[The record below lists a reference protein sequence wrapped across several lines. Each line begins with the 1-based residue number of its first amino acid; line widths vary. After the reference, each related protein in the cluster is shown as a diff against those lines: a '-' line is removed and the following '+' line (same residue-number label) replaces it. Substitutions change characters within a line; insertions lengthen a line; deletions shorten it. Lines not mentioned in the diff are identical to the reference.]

1 MFLSGL
7 FSKYSDTKHSPKKRN
22 SSLSKRKSAFH
33 ETSMEQLEQ
42 KKLLTVEYYGITHSN
57 IANSTAEN
65 YYYQVGVTNEG
76 TGELYIRYN
85 AMNDRLDFDDNQAFT
100 NISTIFQGSSGTA
113 SGYHENPL
121 WSTANGNGGFSLNAL
136 HDFKSKTL
144 NLDITQEETFTS
156 RSVEITAEDGTS
168 VFLVNGD
175 EFPLGL
181 FIGRTGVLD
190 NRSSSVGAEFA
201 NNLVGTASR
210 NTIAGVPSLVEI
222 NGPIS
227 NTGRANFVGHDT
239 SFDGESI
246 ILDAAVSTNGLGLQ
260 AGAPQGGLNP
270 NNSQL
275 IELRNTVN
283 SYTDVLV
290 ETGTFQVNAGATING
305 PLDVAVGTDGG
316 GVGRGGFGGNIEING
331 TVNGS
336 SVTLQTNASDRNTH
350 IRTGPSG
357 VLSGGGSLT
366 LFNAGL
372 DGGTIDVETRNYNV
386 TNVNVGSPTA
396 LLPDIGISINQTAGD
411 LTIAAMPSS
420 RGQISLTASGGATSS
435 INVDAGISTAGG
447 LRLDA
452 GTLNINSPLDTEAGN
467 IQLLGNSVTVGSNIH
482 AGSTGVGN
490 IFIESRTAGVTLQ
503 SASTIQADTGTISI
517 DAATSISSEAT
528 LEAAL
533 LTLEAG
539 GLITAGSNSEKL
551 RATAAAGINI
561 TADDDM
567 VVELAVTSAGNLD
580 ISSQGDLDVQ
590 SVSALGA
597 GNVGLIGGSGVTVN
611 RLRTANGQANVSTAT
626 GNINIEGEVIVQG
639 DAGDNL
645 TLTADTGNIIVNSS
659 AVVSVADQIILSA
672 EKGRILTPGE
682 LVDIEITDPGS
693 GYGAPPIDIS
703 IDAGS
708 GATAAPTLTNGG
720 VASIR
725 ITNGGSGYVTRPS
738 ITLIGGGGT
747 NASAEAVISNGVV
760 TSVNLTNV
768 GSSYTSA
775 PQVVFSGGSGQ
786 GAVAEAL
793 IDGVLNI
800 SVTTSGS
807 GYQTPPEVIISAG
820 EGATTGGVTVSE
832 NGEITGI
839 HLGSP
844 GFDYGVAPNVVIT
857 DASGAGS
864 GASATANLSTGI
876 TSYMINPS
884 GNGYATPPTVTT
896 SVPAGPNPS
905 PAVITANI
913 AGPLDRF
920 DNLGNGFNGINLTAA
935 GDGYTEDV
943 RVVIA
948 GDGQGATAT
957 VQIDGSVGGTAGVT
971 AGNNFDGS
979 LSIDAAGAYSVVPD
993 PAGPQ
998 QWLDITAQA
1007 ETLANTDAVN
1017 LTPSYGL
1024 RSAALQFT
1032 AGNKTFA
1039 FATWTGP
1046 IPNGPGTPA
1055 SGFMTLS
1062 DTGVPD
1068 GFETGFGFNP
1078 GSGYDGS
1085 EWFDAVTGD
1094 PVELTVTGGG
1104 ASGTGTDTKVTI
1116 LPNRAFELVGGSW
1129 TLTGTNDG
1137 LREDQDFAFTGN
1149 GISGDTQGRIN
1160 LEVSGEIDGA
1170 TLALQTAGTGYTTPP
1185 TVTFADDFHV
1195 GPSATAQTFINGS
1208 VTSLNILQPGSGY
1221 TPAATITIAPGAGT
1235 QAQATPRLS
1244 QVVGSI
1250 SVNQAGE
1257 NYNPATTTVQLEVVS
1272 GGIGAVVSPVQVD
1285 NGGGILG
1292 INVSTPGI
1300 DYVTPPTVVINDL
1313 SGAGEGATADALL
1326 GIGLVVVDNAGAGY
1340 APGPITATVTAS
1352 PTGNPA
1358 DDATV
1363 SADVNTT
1370 GEIDPSTIT
1379 FTPGTGYTSAPT
1391 ITFTGGTTP
1400 AVISAYMQVVEIN
1413 VSAPGE
1419 DYDATQTVVELVTAG
1434 SGAKAVANLDGSGAL
1449 ASVTMVSS
1457 GSGYTVDPIVRI
1469 DGYGS
1474 NAVAEGN
1481 IVGGIVDST
1490 TITQPGSN
1498 YAVPPVVTFDTGL
1511 GVTATGNAIIGN
1523 IATVSGN
1530 RLSWTAL
1537 ETPISAF
1544 VSQFNTIEVN
1554 LTGTGDLLLEADAGS
1569 LTIEGASTKDG
1580 SVTISAPSLTIA
1592 GDINVGD
1599 YDSSRDHVI
1608 SLSATAGDL
1617 AIDAQVGNL
1626 LEGTL
1631 NRTPLSTDIQ
1641 LSAVSGGIITNNSS
1655 GPGLLVSDSLSF
1667 SAQDSVLLNTDVNSI
1682 TSGVVSDSRA
1692 NVAITQTTLDA
1703 SGDVL
1708 DLSID
1713 SLTAAG
1719 GVIEVIAGANIE
1731 LDIVDAGTTGAIELA
1746 AAQDIKESSTGDLAA
1761 DIIANSV
1768 LLYATTG
1775 NIDLDSEVAFLTA
1788 AAVAGSVTIS
1798 QNDPD
1803 KNPIDGV
1810 TDTLEILRILSRD
1823 AITIDATSPIK
1834 ANYIE
1839 ATNGGLTL
1847 TTDNALHTSESF
1859 DVQLG
1864 NVASP
1869 QFINVEADGSV
1880 SSFEPDFSEPV
1891 ITPPAPPPP
1900 VAPAFSISF
1909 DFDASLPASVAN
1921 ASNAA
1926 GLRWSEIIVGDLNPF
1941 VDPNTGDV
1949 IDDIEIRVQPGL
1961 LGGGDAPGGT
1971 LANARP
1977 LAFRPDTGLPYLGE
1991 VGVDLNDINNPE
2003 LVAIMIHEFGHA
2015 LGMPGASSFQTF
2027 IVGDYFTGPN
2037 AVREYE
2043 SIFGASADTNGVPL
2057 ETTGGGGTAGAHWS
2071 EAEFG
2076 NELMTGFLGATNLI
2090 STVTVG
2096 AFEDVGYDV
2105 DYTAADPYTASSNV
2119 HGISSPDMSSL
2130 RPCGCAFCQPV
2141 NSSSL
2146 SSSSLEQEQVIT
2158 TPTLRVAA
2166 TGTGETIDIHTD
2178 VTTFAGS
2185 ADGNITIQEANT
2197 ISLGETTPGSLF
2209 RDVVST
2215 SGSITV
2221 TAAGRI
2227 TANDVQATDPT
2238 NGALNFTST
2247 GSGVTLGAI
2256 NTQTTTV
2263 NASGD
2268 VSDVIDL
2275 QVTGFVNLAGGN
2287 GYTPSSTTIP
2297 VTFSASPTGDTAT
2310 GMATSNGAGEIT
2322 GITITNP
2329 GSGYTTTPTI
2339 VIDEPTTGTRATATA
2354 VTTGGNRVITSPTL
2368 VVHANGSPILLG
2380 TNSHVVDTLSATS
2393 DTFTRATGTTT
2404 LSSTGDADFVDSA
2417 VITNGASGYSPN
2429 ATNIPVTFEASP
2441 TGDTATGYA
2450 IADAGGVVTG
2460 VTTTSPGSGYV
2471 TAPTITFASTVHAL
2485 ATVTLGTD
2493 EVASATVD
2501 FSGSGYTPLT
2511 NIPVT
2516 FEASPTS
2523 DTATGYATA
2532 DSNGEIV
2539 SLTITHSGSGYV
2551 STPLVVVDPPATSG
2565 DSLLRGNIEF
2575 KTTNGL
2581 IIDTVVGK
2589 EISLTADDTVTDL
2602 NYIIGDALT
2611 VTSLTGKDI
2620 TLANLDNQ
2628 IAAFGAVT
2636 DDSAG
2641 TKGDVTLT
2649 STLQNVTLTGITADN
2664 IDILVYGNVNDSD
2677 ATDGTALSIVAGGT
2691 VELDTATN
2699 DIDTLSVVDT
2709 AVDTVTINN
2718 GGSGY
2723 TPGAVAVTF
2732 APPPITNIVIGTPGS
2747 GYATKRLML
2756 FL

>member
-1 MFLSGL
+1 M
-7 FSKYSDTKHSPKKRN
+7 
-22 SSLSKRKSAFH
+22 
-33 ETSMEQLEQ
+33 
-42 KKLLTVEYYGITHSN
+42 
-57 IANSTAEN
+57 
-65 YYYQVGVTNEG
+65 
-76 TGELYIRYN
+76 
-85 AMNDRLDFDDNQAFT
+85 
-100 NISTIFQGSSGTA
+100 
-113 SGYHENPL
+113 
-121 WSTANGNGGFSLNAL
+121 
-136 HDFKSKTL
+136 
-144 NLDITQEETFTS
+144 
-156 RSVEITAEDGTS
+156 
-168 VFLVNGD
+168 
-175 EFPLGL
+175 
-181 FIGRTGVLD
+181 
-190 NRSSSVGAEFA
+190 
-201 NNLVGTASR
+201 
-210 NTIAGVPSLVEI
+210 
-222 NGPIS
+222 
-227 NTGRANFVGHDT
+227 
-239 SFDGESI
+239 
-246 ILDAAVSTNGLGLQ
+246 
-260 AGAPQGGLNP
+260 
-270 NNSQL
+270 
-275 IELRNTVN
+275 
-283 SYTDVLV
+283 
-290 ETGTFQVNAGATING
+290 
-305 PLDVAVGTDGG
+305 
-316 GVGRGGFGGNIEING
+316 
-331 TVNGS
+331 
-336 SVTLQTNASDRNTH
+336 
-350 IRTGPSG
+350 
-357 VLSGGGSLT
+357 
-366 LFNAGL
+366 
-372 DGGTIDVETRNYNV
+372 
-386 TNVNVGSPTA
+386 
-396 LLPDIGISINQTAGD
+396 
-411 LTIAAMPSS
+411 
-420 RGQISLTASGGATSS
+420 
-435 INVDAGISTAGG
+435 
-447 LRLDA
+447 
-452 GTLNINSPLDTEAGN
+452 
-467 IQLLGNSVTVGSNIH
+467 
-482 AGSTGVGN
+482 
-490 IFIESRTAGVTLQ
+490 
-503 SASTIQADTGTISI
+503 
-517 DAATSISSEAT
+517 
-528 LEAAL
+528 
-533 LTLEAG
+533 
-539 GLITAGSNSEKL
+539 
-551 RATAAAGINI
+551 
-561 TADDDM
+561 
-567 VVELAVTSAGNLD
+567 
-580 ISSQGDLDVQ
+580 
-590 SVSALGA
+590 
-597 GNVGLIGGSGVTVN
+597 
-611 RLRTANGQANVSTAT
+611 
-626 GNINIEGEVIVQG
+626 
-639 DAGDNL
+639 
-645 TLTADTGNIIVNSS
+645 
-659 AVVSVADQIILSA
+659 
-672 EKGRILTPGE
+672 
-682 LVDIEITDPGS
+682 
-693 GYGAPPIDIS
+693 
-703 IDAGS
+703 
-708 GATAAPTLTNGG
+708 
-720 VASIR
+720 
-725 ITNGGSGYVTRPS
+725 
-738 ITLIGGGGT
+738 
-747 NASAEAVISNGVV
+747 
-760 TSVNLTNV
+760 
-768 GSSYTSA
+768 
-775 PQVVFSGGSGQ
+775 
-786 GAVAEAL
+786 
-793 IDGVLNI
+793 
-800 SVTTSGS
+800 
-807 GYQTPPEVIISAG
+807 
-820 EGATTGGVTVSE
+820 
-832 NGEITGI
+832 
-839 HLGSP
+839 
-844 GFDYGVAPNVVIT
+844 
-857 DASGAGS
+857 
-864 GASATANLSTGI
+864 
-876 TSYMINPS
+876 
-884 GNGYATPPTVTT
+884 
-896 SVPAGPNPS
+896 
-905 PAVITANI
+905 
-913 AGPLDRF
+913 
-920 DNLGNGFNGINLTAA
+920 
-935 GDGYTEDV
+935 
-943 RVVIA
+943 
-948 GDGQGATAT
+948 
-957 VQIDGSVGGTAGVT
+957 
-971 AGNNFDGS
+971 
-979 LSIDAAGAYSVVPD
+979 
-993 PAGPQ
+993 
-998 QWLDITAQA
+998 
-1007 ETLANTDAVN
+1007 TLANGDSVD

-1032 AGNKTFA
+1032 AGTKTFA

-1046 IPNGPGTPA
+1046 IPNGGGTRA

-1085 EWFDAVTGD
+1085 EWFDAVTGN

-1104 ASGTGTDTKVTI
+1104 ASGTGTDTTVTI

-1137 LREDQDFAFTGN
+1137 LRGDQDFAFTGN
-1149 GISGDTQGRIN
+1149 GISGDTQGIIN

-1185 TVTFADDFHV
+1185 TVTFADDFHI
-1195 GPSATAQTFINGS
+1195 GPNATAETFINGS

-1221 TPAATITIAPGAGT
+1221 TPAATINITPGAGAV
-1235 QAQATPRLS
+1235 QAQADPRLS

-1250 SVNQAGE
+1250 SLNQAGE
-1257 NYNPATTTVQLEVVS
+1257 NYNPATTSVELEVVS

-1313 SGAGEGATADALL
+1313 SGAGVGATADALL
-1326 GIGLVVVDNAGAGY
+1326 GIGLVVVDNPGAGY
-1340 APGPITATVTAS
+1340 TPGPITATVTAS
-1352 PTGNPA
+1352 PTGAN
-1358 DDATV
+1358 ATV
-1363 SADVNTT
+1363 SATVNSA

-1379 FTPGTGYTSAPT
+1379 FTPGTGYVSAPT
-1391 ITFTGGTTP
+1391 VTFAGGGTP
-1400 AVISAYMQVVEIN
+1400 AAISAYMQVVEIN
-1413 VSAPGE
+1413 VTAPGE

-1434 SGAKAVANLDGSGAL
+1434 SGAKAIANLDGSGAL

-1457 GSGYTVDPIVRI
+1457 GSGYTVEPIVRI

-1474 NAVAEGN
+1474 GAVAAGN
-1481 IVGGIVDST
+1481 IIGGVVDST

-1498 YAVPPVVTFDTGL
+1498 YAVPPVVTFDPSSG
-1511 GVTATGNAIIGN
+1511 GVDAEGNAIIGN

-1580 SVTISAPSLTIA
+1580 SVTISAPTLTIA
-1592 GDINVGD
+1592 GGITVGD
-1599 YDSSRDHVI
+1599 YNSSRDHVI

-1631 NRTPLSTDIQ
+1631 NRTPLSTVIQ
-1641 LSAVSGGIITNNSS
+1641 LSAVAGGIITNNSS
-1655 GPGLLVSDSLSF
+1655 GPGLLVSESLSF

-1692 NVAITQTTLDA
+1692 NMAITQTTLDA

-1708 DLSID
+1708 DLTID

-1719 GVIEVIAGANIE
+1719 GIIEVIGGANIE

-1746 AAQDIKESSTGDLAA
+1746 AGQDIKESSTGDSAA

-1788 AAVAGSVTIS
+1788 AAAAGSVTIS
-1798 QNDPD
+1798 QSDPD

-1823 AITIDATSPIK
+1823 AITIDAASPIK

-1900 VAPAFSISF
+1900 VAPAFSITF

-1941 VDPNTGDV
+1941 VDTNTGDV

-1977 LAFRPDTGLPYLGE
+1977 LAFRSDTGLPYLGE

-2037 AVREYE
+2037 AVREYGN
-2043 SIFGASADTNGVPL
+2043 IFGASADTNGVPL
-2057 ETTGGGGTAGAHWS
+2057 ETGGGGGTAGAHWS

-2096 AFEDVGYDV
+2096 AFEDVGYVV
-2105 DYTAADPYTASSNV
+2105 DYAAADPYTASSNV
-2119 HGISSPDMSSL
+2119 HGISSPDMSGL
-2130 RPCGCAFCQPV
+2130 RPCGCAFCIA
-2141 NSSSL
+2141 SSL

-2158 TPTLRVAA
+2158 TPTLRVTA

-2263 NASGD
+2263 NTNGD
-2268 VSDVIDL
+2268 VSDVVDLKVSSYIDL
-2275 QVTGFVNLAGGN
+2275 VGGDS
-2287 GYTPSSTTIP
+2287 YTPSTTIP
-2297 VTFSASPTGDTAT
+2297 ITFSASPTGDTAT
-2310 GMATSNGAGEIT
+2310 GSATSNGSGVIT

-2354 VTTGGNRVITSPTL
+2354 FTTGGNRVITSPTL

-2393 DTFTRATGTTT
+2393 DIFTRAAGTTT
-2404 LSSTGDADFVDSA
+2404 LSSTGDADFVDSV
-2417 VITNGASGYSPN
+2417 VIANGASGYSPN

-2460 VTTTSPGSGYV
+2460 VTITSPGFGYV

-2485 ATVTLGTD
+2485 ARTNVIGETASATTVLTVDQATASTNIVEGIVTAAAILNPGSGYTLNDTIPVTFEASPTGDTATGTATSDSNGVISSITITSGGSGYTTAPSLTIDPPTTSPVGSTTITNPGSGYTPDATNIPVTFEASPTGDTATGFATADANGEIVSLTVTNPGSGYETAPSLEISAPVSGFRTQ
-2493 EVASATVD
+2493 SATVD
-2501 FSGSGYTPLT
+2501 FSGSGYTPLA

-2523 DTATGYATA
+2523 DTTTGYATA
-2532 DSNGEIV
+2532 NSEGEIV
-2539 SLTITHSGSGYV
+2539 SLTITHSGSGYG
-2551 STPLVVVDPPATSG
+2551 SAPLVVVDPPATSG

-2732 APPPITNIVIGTPGS
+2732 APPPITNIVISVPGSSYALNDNAIPVTFDASPTGDTATGLASSNGTGQITSVTMTNPGS
-2747 GYATKRLML
+2747 GYTSTPNLIISAPSSGARAEASISDDVTTGFATADSNGEIVSITITNPGSGYLSAPSLVIDPPTSGTQATATATNLLSSAVTFVDADNLDITGLVAGAVTLQTATQLTQSGAIQTGTLSVTSGATLNLTNTENDADVISITNTGFDATVYDIDDLQIGDPGITANNVVFEIAGDLTQESSSSVLVTDLRVIGSRGAVGLTSTTNEIATISVAGNPSLNQRVADVLLSSGGGSDYTPSQTDIPVVFDASPTGDTATGYATADAAGIITSITVTNSGSGYDSASPPTATVTAPADSGGSAPTVSVVLADHDITIVNSTATDIGTQGLQSAGGTVTITSAGALTQSGDIVSESLSATSDADIVLTNAANNVDDFSGTSTSGNVSYSDLSSVNIAKASGTTITLNAQTSLTQTGAITGTALKITGASDATFTSLDNDVDTLEASGIYSKNSNGFGLEYVDKDDLTVDGVAATAGSISITSGDTLTIDSTVVAGTVTANDGDILLEAQDGNLIINADITAEADRVTLKATAGQINHNSGTITTETLIWYATVSPTFGTLVYSIEGPNLTGPGDLIIDRAGSGTVEIAGASVVDGNVSIIADSLILSELVRAAGTGNNVVIQTNSGSIDIQASGRLESESGDITVAAATDFIVSNHAL
-2756 FL
+2756 DGNGDPTVVTATATTGTFVVKKPTATATATLTVDAVNSVTVDFGGLGYTPPITPATQTIDCHIF